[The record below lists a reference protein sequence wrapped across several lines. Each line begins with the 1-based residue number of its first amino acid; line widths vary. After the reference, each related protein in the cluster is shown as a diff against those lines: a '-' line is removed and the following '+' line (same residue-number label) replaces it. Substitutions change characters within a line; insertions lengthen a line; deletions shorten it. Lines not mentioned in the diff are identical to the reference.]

1 MMTKLNDLQTILL
14 SSASQR
20 DEGSLY
26 PLPTSIAGAGAR
38 LTKGI
43 AALLQNG
50 LAEESASNIAA
61 QSHRSDDDVTYG
73 LFVTDTGR
81 ATIGVGEPD
90 SPEVQ
95 PADPVATPKQSKTAT
110 VLALLSRGEGAT
122 LADLIAATGWLPHTT
137 RAALTGLRKK
147 SHAIEKIK
155 VDGVTRYSI
164 ASVT

>member
-26 PLPTSIAGAGAR
+26 PLPVSIAGTGVR

-43 AALLQNG
+43 VALLKNG
-50 LAEESASNIAA
+50 LAEERETNIAA
-61 QSHRSDDDVTYG
+61 QVHRSDDDVTYG
-73 LFVTDTGR
+73 VFVTDGGR
-81 ATIGVGEPD
+81 ATIGVGEPCALE
-90 SPEVQ
+90 SQ
-95 PADPVATPKQSKTAT
+95 SADPVATPKPSKTAI
-110 VLALLSRGEGAT
+110 VIALLSREEGAT
-122 LADLIAATGWLPHTT
+122 LADLITATGWLPHTT

-147 SHAIEKIK
+147 NHAIDKIK

-164 ASVT
+164 ASAA